1 MSTPYNI
8 MQSFI
13 IMQQYL
19 HTSLWSKKLSSKKK
33 LSKNNNSSKIKMLS
47 KRAFKYVSKF
57 HQYDFCLGLFGFI
70 VTQNLNYLAFQY
82 FDIERHLTKIIPET
96 CRAH

>member
-1 MSTPYNI
+1 MLNNRDVKIYTFVMSTPYNI

-33 LSKNNNSSKIKMLS
+33 LGKNNSSEIKMLS

-57 HQYDFCLGLFGFI
+57 NQYDFCLGRFGFI
-70 VTQNLNYLAFQY
+70 VTQNLNYLAF
-82 FDIERHLTKIIPET
+82 
-96 CRAH
+96 